1 MNNILLYFAKP
12 SEENK
17 YYITNALDPIKFDEI
32 NSNLFCALIDDIDI
46 ASEAIKAASQEFY
59 IDVACYIVDVN
70 IPEHLYKYI
79 SSFLKEKQN
88 GVYRLVDII
97 DEHILKCDN
106 VFKNDFKKYFQS
118 KLSNEVIDTAI
129 EFILIGNSIKASKEL
144 FIHRNT
150 LNYRI
155 ETVKRITSL
164 DLKQFKDQ
172 LAFYGLFH

>member
-1 MNNILLYFAKP
+1 MNNILLYFANP

-17 YYITNALDPIKFDEI
+17 YYITNALDPIKFDCI
-32 NSNLFCALIDDIDI
+32 NSNLFSVVIDDIDI
-46 ASEAIKAASQEFY
+46 ACEAIKAASQEFY

-79 SSFLKEKQN
+79 SNYLKEKQN
-88 GVYRLVDII
+88 GVFRLVDIMC
-97 DEHILKCDN
+97 DYVLKNDIS
-106 VFKNDFKKYFQS
+106 FKGDFKKYFSS
-118 KLSNEVIDTAI
+118 KLSIEVIDTAM

-172 LAFYGLFH
+172 FAFYGLFH